1 SSAPNPVPDEITDL
15 VVDESGTLAVAYGK
29 HVVRGT
35 LILNKRTVG
44 PPPTSVVIV
53 ALGEGV
59 WDGIE
64 AVYYAG
70 EALPG
75 TNVHFHPGTQ
85 STGVG
90 DPTQGVDSFYNT
102 GLTYNR
108 TAYIAVNL
116 PEKFATEDR
125 PDKLIGIY
133 RCLQV
138 PNYDAGGNLTDAGS
152 YSANPARC

>member
-1 SSAPNPVPDEITDL
+1 MAFPILLDDNVGWGDTGTGSRDSGGVGSSSAPNPVPDEITDL

-75 TNVHFHPGTQ
+75 TVVHFHPGTQ
-85 STGVG
+85 STGIG

-102 GLTYNR
+102 GL
-108 TAYIAVNL
+108 
-116 PEKFATEDR
+116 
-125 PDKLIGIY
+125 
-133 RCLQV
+133 
-138 PNYDAGGNLTDAGS
+138 
-152 YSANPARC
+152 